1 MPQLDII
8 LWFSQTFWFLIFC
21 ICFISFVFILYIPL
35 SCCLEGLPFYKKK
48 DHYSHYNN
56 LFFNYSINIQDFFSY
71 QRIR

>member
-35 SCCLEGLPFYKKK
+35 SCCIEGLPFYKKK
-48 DHYSHYNN
+48 DHYVKYNN
-56 LFFNYSINIQDFFSY
+56 LFFNYSMNIQDFFTY
-71 QRIR
+71 QEVR